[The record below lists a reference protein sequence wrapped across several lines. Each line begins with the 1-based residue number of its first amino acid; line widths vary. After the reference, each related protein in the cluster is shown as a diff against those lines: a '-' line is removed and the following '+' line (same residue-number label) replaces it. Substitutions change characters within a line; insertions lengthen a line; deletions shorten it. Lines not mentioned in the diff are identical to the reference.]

1 MSTQSQFPP
10 EASLPE
16 PNLAGLFPGAVVVRE
31 RRVPGDAADL
41 LPSEAAFVKNARP
54 KRINEFAA
62 GRWCAR
68 SALAQLG
75 QPHVALHPAADRQ
88 PNWPPDYVG
97 SITHT
102 TGFCAAAVARR
113 SQIQAIGLDSEV
125 VGAPS
130 ADIWATICRDEELT
144 WVTSLPETARPAAV
158 TLLFSAKEAFYKCQ
172 YPLVGE
178 WLDFHD
184 LAVQVRD
191 FGRAMGAFAVQSCRD
206 LQIRRLVELPIDG
219 RYVFHEEFV
228 SAGIVVPADANRAQ

>member
-1 MSTQSQFPP
+1 M
-10 EASLPE
+10 
-16 PNLAGLFPGAVVVRE
+16 
-31 RRVPGDAADL
+31 PGDPADL
-41 LPSEAAFVKNARP
+41 WPSEAAFVMNARP
-54 KRINEFAA
+54 KRIHEFAA

-75 QPHVALHPAADRQ
+75 QPHVALHPAGDRQ
-88 PNWPPDYVG
+88 PSWPPGYVG

-113 SQIQAIGLDSEV
+113 SQIQAIGLDSEL

-130 ADIWATICRDEELT
+130 ADIWATICRDEELA

-172 YPLVGE
+172 YPLVAE

-191 FGRAMGAFAVQSCRD
+191 FGPALGTFAVRGCRE
-206 LQIRRLVELPIDG
+206 LQFHRRVELPIDG
-219 RYVFHEEFV
+219 RYVFHEDFV
-228 SAGIVVPADANRAQ
+228 SAGIAVRPTRIGLSTPCRRERSSRP